1 MRVRTLRK
9 HINAHKPQ
17 PVKNVGRKYEVD
29 ERTARNLIASGI
41 VAEDRPVQKNGDE
54 D

>member
-17 PVKNVGRKYEVD
+17 PVKNIGRKYELPVRDAKRLISRGLVEADD
-29 ERTARNLIASGI
+29 ESHG
-41 VAEDRPVQKNGDE
+41 
-54 D
+54 